1 MCFGENTL
9 STSAQ
14 TCLLSLKKV
23 AKPLLE
29 NMCKRAT
36 KAGVSRAARAAKT
49 SYTKLTSLYSDV
61 FCQSKTRDF
70 RLKSSRGD
78 TFI

>member
-1 MCFGENTL
+1 MKREINHLTEKEKKKHIHRNLYNMRSVDMCFGENTL

-29 NMCKRAT
+29 NMFVIRC
-36 KAGVSRAARAAKT
+36 S
-49 SYTKLTSLYSDV
+49 
-61 FCQSKTRDF
+61 
-70 RLKSSRGD
+70 
-78 TFI
+78 